1 VHPPVGI
8 RGLIVTCFAL
18 LFVQTAVADETRWR
32 LVKIG
37 SDGDLMLVMTE
48 TDDAT
53 DAIGFPYFL
62 CKSASGLVTVENNM
76 QDNGVRRAIAGLIL
90 NDGYPTIELVPGP
103 QRSVINE
110 VTSKDDGGWGYRFQI
125 DADGAAFN
133 AFGRSGYF
141 EFKIGNAKVKA
152 GVKAGL
158 DEITKFQS
166 ACRRLPKPSVFDGP
180 KVKK

>member
-1 VHPPVGI
+1 
-8 RGLIVTCFAL
+8 
-18 LFVQTAVADETRWR
+18 